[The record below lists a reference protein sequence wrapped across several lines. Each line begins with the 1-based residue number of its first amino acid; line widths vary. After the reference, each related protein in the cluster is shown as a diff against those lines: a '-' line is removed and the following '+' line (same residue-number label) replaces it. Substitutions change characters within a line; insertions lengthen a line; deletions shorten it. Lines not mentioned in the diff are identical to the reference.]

1 MSDPFAGLDTEWAKA
16 AERRAVRATRMQ
28 RLRRG
33 LRAPR
38 RRGPGPMRPLLL
50 IVMFVAAAVLLSLA
64 ASAFLP
70 S

>member
-16 AERRAVRATRMQ
+16 AERRAVRATRVH

-33 LRAPR
+33 LRAPL
-38 RRGPGPMRPLLL
+38 RRGRGPMRPLAL
-50 IVMFVAAAVLLSLA
+50 IMLFVAAAVLLSFA
-64 ASAFLP
+64 ASALLP